1 MQLFSWIQHNFH
13 LCIAWMVEM
22 EKGFDQGLLEK
33 EKGKRT
39 HVTKIQSKACVIIQ
53 TVGILEIKTY
63 SDYR

>member
-1 MQLFSWIQHNFH
+1 
-13 LCIAWMVEM
+13 MVEM

-39 HVTKIQSKACVIIQ
+39 HVTKIQTKACVIIQ
-53 TVGILEIKTY
+53 TAGHLEIKTY